1 MIPGEIIPHE
11 SLVPINLNRRRTTI
25 AVTNASDHAVQVTSH
40 YHFFEA
46 NKRLRFN
53 RAEAYGKRLDVPSG
67 SAVRWQ
73 PGETRD
79 VTLIDIAGRRTVYG
93 FQGLVN
99 GRLTDEQ
106 RGEALRLART
116 RGFLHQDSSP

>member
-1 MIPGEIIPHE
+1 MKPGETIPAKGSIE
-11 SLVPINLNRRRTTI
+11 LNEDAATI
-25 AVTNASDHAVQVTSH
+25 TISVTNTSDHAVQITSH

-46 NKRLRFN
+46 NKRVRFE
-53 RAEAYGKRLDVPSG
+53 RAAAYGRRLDVPSG

-73 PGETRD
+73 PGETREIQ
-79 VTLIDIAGRRTVYG
+79 LMEIKGRRRVFG

-106 RGEALRLART
+106 RGEALRQAR
-116 RGFLHQDSSP
+116 